1 MEWRPEGAA
10 THETANGAEVS
21 MPTWLLSTKKAT
33 LATVAG
39 NVAAAF
45 AERVTFAL
53 PVRVAL
59 ADGFVIDTV
68 KPAAATVR
76 LTAADV
82 ERALLESTTRAVRAK
97 VPEVV
102 GVQFTV

>member
-45 AERVTFAL
+45 AERV
-53 PVRVAL
+53 
-59 ADGFVIDTV
+59 
-68 KPAAATVR
+68 R

-82 ERALLESTTRAVRAK
+82 EIALLESTTRAVREK
-97 VPEVV
+97 VPAVV
-102 GVQFTV
+102 GVQVTV